1 MSAKL
6 LGPLLM
12 AAMLVTGQTA
22 SAATLDNVKTRG
34 AVACG
39 VTPGTPGFSATN
51 VNGKW
56 SGLGADYC
64 RALAA
69 AIFNDPDKVQF
80 VQLTEAERLTALT
93 SGKVDVLSELAPWTL
108 NSDTEQGIKF
118 VGTMFYD
125 GQGFM
130 VPKASGIKSAR
141 DLGGKTV
148 CVEGGSDSAAQAG
161 DYFDASNID
170 AKVIELSGRDD
181 AIANYTVGKCIAYSA
196 DASVLA
202 AVRAGLPAPADHVLL
217 PDIISKDPLS
227 IAVSQGDDRWFDVA
241 RWTFFGLLDAEELG
255 VAQNNVDE
263 MLGSDNI
270 SIRRLLGVE
279 GDFGAEIGLNK
290 DWAYQLIKGIGNYA
304 DIYDRNVGDQTPL
317 KLPRGLNALWN
328 KGGIQYSPPV
338 R

>member
-1 MSAKL
+1 MSANLLAPLLIAAVL
-6 LGPLLM
+6 LG
-12 AAMLVTGQTA
+12 GQTA
-22 SAATLDNVKTRG
+22 SAAVLDTVKSRG
-34 AVACG
+34 AVVCG
-39 VTPGTPGFSATN
+39 VTSGTPGFSANN

-56 SGLGADYC
+56 TGLGADYC

-69 AIFNDPDKVQF
+69 AIFNDPEKVQF
-80 VQLTEAERLTALT
+80 TPLADADRLTALT
-93 SGKVDVLSELAPWTL
+93 SGKVDVLTELSPWTL
-108 NSDTEQGIKF
+108 AADTGQGVVF

-125 GQGFM
+125 GQSFM

-141 DLGGKTV
+141 DLAGKSV
-148 CVEGGSDSAAQAG
+148 CVEGGTDGLAQAT

-170 AKVIELSGRDD
+170 AKVLELSGRDD
-181 AIANYTVGKCIAYSA
+181 AAANYTVGKCIAYSA

-202 AVRAGLPAPADHVLL
+202 GVRATLATPTDHIIL

-227 IAVSQGDDRWFDVA
+227 IAINQGDDRWFDVA

-290 DWAYQLIKGIGNYA
+290 DWAYQLIKGVGNYA

>member
-6 LGPLLM
+6 LGP
-12 AAMLVTGQTA
+12 MLAGLCCLVCAPVT
-22 SAATLDNVKTRG
+22 AATLDNVKSRG
-34 AVACG
+34 VVICG
-39 VTPGTPGFSATN
+39 ATVGTPGFSAAN

-56 SGLGADYC
+56 TGLGADFC

-69 AIFNDPDKVQF
+69 VIFNDPEKVQF
-80 VQLTEAERLTALT
+80 TPLAATEQSSALT
-93 SGKVDVLSELAPWTL
+93 SGKVDVLTELSPWTL
-108 NSDTEQGIKF
+108 NGDTERGVKF

-130 VPKASGIKSAR
+130 VPKISGIKSAR
-141 DLGGKTV
+141 DLAGQSV
-148 CVEGGSDSAAQAG
+148 CAEGDTDSAAQASE
-161 DYFDASNID
+161 YFDANNID
-170 AKVIELSGRDD
+170 AKVIELAGRDD
-181 AIANYTVGKCIAYSA
+181 ATAAYTIGKCVAYSA
-196 DASVLA
+196 DASILA
-202 AVRAGLPAPADHVLL
+202 GVRAGMPTPADHVIL

-227 IAVSQGDDRWFDVA
+227 IVISQGDDRWFDIA

-255 VAQNNVDE
+255 VTQTNVDE

-290 DWAYQLIKGIGNYA
+290 DWAYQLIKGVGNYA
-304 DIYDRNVGDQTPL
+304 DVFDRNVGEQTPL